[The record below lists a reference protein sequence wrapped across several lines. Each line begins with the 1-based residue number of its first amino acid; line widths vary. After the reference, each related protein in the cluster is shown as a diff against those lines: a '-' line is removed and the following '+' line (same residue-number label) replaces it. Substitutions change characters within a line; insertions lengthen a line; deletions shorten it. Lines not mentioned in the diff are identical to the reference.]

1 MCIIAIKSKG
11 VAMPDER
18 TLRTMW
24 TNNPHGAGIMYAGK
38 DGKVYIDKGYM
49 DWTSFIERLRTLGT
63 PAQVREMG
71 VVLHFRIAT
80 HGGVNPGNTHPFPVS
95 SSVSALTKL
104 RGTCKV
110 GVAHN
115 GIIPI
120 EPRDGISDTM
130 EFVASELAP
139 LAAKNPAWYTDPETM
154 AAIGRRIRSKL
165 AVLDGAG
172 NVAYYGDFIQ
182 EPDGMIYSNTSFR
195 PRTSAVVPFR
205 SSAPFRV
212 LDEKDE
218 LPAFDTGRAPVWLM
232 PVNECD
238 CGGVRYV
245 RGKKAV
251 VDDDYDLWCTRRG
264 KVYSIDYDT
273 AVAYLLPELMCVRPP
288 FFSLRDA
295 CRFEDGGV
303 EKWPF

>member
-11 VAMPDER
+11 VDMPTED

-24 TNNPHGAGIMYAGK
+24 VNNPHGAGIMYAGD

-49 DWTSFIERLRTLGT
+49 DWTSFIGRVRSLGDPET
-63 PAQVREMG
+63 VKDMA

-80 HGGVNPGNTHPFPVS
+80 HGGITPNCTHPFPVS
-95 SSVSALTKL
+95 ARTGALKKL
-104 RGTCKV
+104 RQACRV

-120 EPRDGISDTM
+120 IPSDWISDTM
-130 EFVASELAP
+130 EFIASELAP
-139 LAAKNPAWYTDPETM
+139 LAERRPDWYTDEVIM
-154 AAIGRRIRSKL
+154 DKVAKRIRSKL
-165 AVLDGAG
+165 AVLDGSGYIAHC
-172 NVAYYGDFIQ
+172 GDFIR
-182 EPDGMIYSNTSFR
+182 EADGMLYSNTSYK
-195 PRTSAVVPFR
+195 PRYSAVYTYSDALPFESETEST
-205 SSAPFRV
+205 SSEEIRQ
-212 LDEKDE
+212 
-218 LPAFDTGRAPVWLM
+218 GRKSVWLM

-245 RGKKAV
+245 RGKTV
-251 VDDDYDLWCTRRG
+251 VGDDYDLWCTRRG
-264 KVYSIDYDT
+264 NVYSIDYDT
-273 AVAYLLPELMCVRPP
+273 AVAYMLPELRCVTPP